1 MQFAGIAYA
10 SYSQRFV
17 RVYFPRFHQRLSQGV
32 GGMNSSREQDSSV
45 GGDAGYVCL
54 GAVHMEEKV
63 QDRVQMEVGR
73 EEQGEEETH
82 GKEQSEEQ
90 RERTD
95 DQSTAHH
102 G

>member
-1 MQFAGIAYA
+1 
-10 SYSQRFV
+10 
-17 RVYFPRFHQRLSQGV
+17 
-32 GGMNSSREQDSSV
+32 
-45 GGDAGYVCL
+45 
-54 GAVHMEEKV
+54 MEEEV
-63 QDRVQMEVGR
+63 QNRVQVELGR
-73 EEQGEEETH
+73 EEQGIGETH